1 MTQETATLILT
12 VLGSLG
18 VWTASVIAVILWLNN
33 QFNTQ
38 RAAMYREIA
47 KIRREYDRVIAAYAG
62 RVQRLELRITGS
74 TLSGPET
81 ELVLRQQSEDWQD
94 EGP

>member
-38 RAAMYREIA
+38 RTNLHREIA
-47 KIRREYDRVIAAYAG
+47 KIRREYDRAIATYAG
-62 RVQRLELRITGS
+62 RVQRLELRVTGS

-81 ELVLRQQSEDWQD
+81 ELVLRQQSEDWLD
-94 EGP
+94 EQQ

>member
-38 RAAMYREIA
+38 RTNLHREIA
-47 KIRREYDRVIAAYAG
+47 KIRREYDRAIAAYAG
-62 RVQRLELRITGS
+62 RVQRLELRVTGS

-81 ELVLRQQSEDWQD
+81 ELVLRQQSEDWLD
-94 EGP
+94 EQQ